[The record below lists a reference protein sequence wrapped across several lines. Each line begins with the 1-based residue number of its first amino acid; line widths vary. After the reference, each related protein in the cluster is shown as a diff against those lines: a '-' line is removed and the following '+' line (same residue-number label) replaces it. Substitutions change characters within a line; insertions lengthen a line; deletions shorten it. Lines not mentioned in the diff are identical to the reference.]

1 MINNS
6 WQALL
11 GVISSLT
18 RAAGAAQRVFSL
30 MDSLPDIDIDSGL
43 PLDDLRFR
51 GEIVIKGVEF
61 TYQMRP
67 DNKVLKGVDLHIPA
81 G

>member
-1 MINNS
+1 
-6 WQALL
+6 
-11 GVISSLT
+11 
-18 RAAGAAQRVFSL
+18 

-51 GEIVIKGVEF
+51 GEIAIKGVEF

-67 DNKVLKGVDLHIPA
+67 ENKVREEWEAAKEDSETRLPVSA
-81 G
+81 GNRSWPKEKEEDRVL